1 MSKWKLVHV
10 DNGTNGTTKVYQ
22 DEDGNVRIDSFNG
35 NVRDINEHDR
45 FTLNTRNGGNIS
57 GHGYGHKNP
66 FNTEKGSSKTKK

>member
-22 DEDGNVRIDSFNG
+22 DEDGNVR
-35 NVRDINEHDR
+35 DINEHDR
-45 FTLNTRNGGNIS
+45 FTLNTRNSGNIS

>member
-1 MSKWKLVHV
+1 MHV

-22 DEDGNVRIDSFNG
+22 DEDG